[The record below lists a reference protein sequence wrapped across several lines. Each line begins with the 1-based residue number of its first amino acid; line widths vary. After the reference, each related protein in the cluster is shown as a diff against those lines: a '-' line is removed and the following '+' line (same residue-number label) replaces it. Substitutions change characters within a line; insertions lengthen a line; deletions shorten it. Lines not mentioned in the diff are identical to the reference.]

1 MQTHVQWAGGS
12 SARRFGCGG
21 RGGGRAM
28 FNSKMAGQRV
38 SDSLRLEAS
47 HFSTVTLQSAA
58 PWTRLPPRVRQ
69 EVTHALSSGRLYP
82 TNLLD
87 EASQPLFLISGAG
100 GAPSDSHPSSCRPHP
115 RKASAWPDALA
126 AAHAV
131 DVSESLE
138 ELIVGHFV
146 PGLDLQELLEL
157 VRI

>member
-1 MQTHVQWAGGS
+1 MQTHVLWAGGS

-38 SDSLRLEAS
+38 SDSLHLEAS
-47 HFSTVTLQSAA
+47 RVSTVTLQSAA

-87 EASQPLFLISGAG
+87 EASQPL
-100 GAPSDSHPSSCRPHP
+100 C
-115 RKASAWPDALA
+115 
-126 AAHAV
+126 
-131 DVSESLE
+131 
-138 ELIVGHFV
+138 
-146 PGLDLQELLEL
+146 
-157 VRI
+157 

>member
-1 MQTHVQWAGGS
+1 
-12 SARRFGCGG
+12 
-21 RGGGRAM
+21 M

-47 HFSTVTLQSAA
+47 RVSTVTLQSAA

-69 EVTHALSSGRLYP
+69 EVTHALSSGRLY
-82 TNLLD
+82 

-138 ELIVGHFV
+138 ELIVGHLV